1 MNYLKLQDT
10 FIEKEMNSMSDFS
23 SITVT
28 RRGKQKEL
36 VVHNPTSYPLI
47 GKGLQG
53 AVFKLSEDRCVK
65 IFFKPKNVEKEKE
78 AMLKGQGLP
87 FMPKFFA
94 SGPNYIIMEYIDGL
108 SLRDFL
114 QEQGT
119 IDELITMQIIIMKRE
134 MKRLGFTNLDR
145 CVIRHIFVDKHQVL
159 KAVDHANSYD
169 KKPVPVRLLNTLSE
183 LGLIDLFLQQ
193 VKDMDQEFY
202 TEWKST
208 FPSPIT

>member
-10 FIEKEMNSMSDFS
+10 FIGKEINSMSDFS

-36 VVHNPTSYPLI
+36 VVYNPTSYPLI

-65 IFFKPKNVEKEKE
+65 IFFKPENVEKEKE
-78 AMLKGQGLP
+78 AMLKGQALP

-94 SGPNYIIMEYIDGL
+94 SGPNYIIMEYIDGP
-108 SLRDFL
+108 SLRDYL

-119 IDELITMQIIIMKRE
+119 IAELITMQIIIMKRE

-145 CVIRHIFVDKHQVL
+145 CVNRHIFVDKHQVL
-159 KAVDHANSYD
+159 KVVDHANSYD
-169 KKPVPVRLLNTLSE
+169 KKPIPVRLLNTLSE
-183 LGLIDLFLQQ
+183 LGLYDLFLQQ

-202 TEWKST
+202 TEWKSN
-208 FPSPIT
+208 